1 MPNQIPIDV
10 TESVKIIDMLGVR
23 EHSEGYTVELHRN
36 ADDGLIFVA
45 YNEAGSN
52 LTEVDLFD
60 LIDWL
65 KKGDGAII
73 EGNREGAGCRL
84 ILPGIDVGTPAS

>member
-10 TESVKIIDMLGVR
+10 TESVKITDMLGVR

-36 ADDGLIFVA
+36 ADDRLIIVA

-60 LIDWL
+60 LIEWMESGDEGFDWR
-65 KKGDGAII
+65 D
-73 EGNREGAGCRL
+73 
-84 ILPGIDVGTPAS
+84 ASRT